1 MCVVFVTLVL
11 RFVCPLLYEERR
23 SFGWADTS
31 ISNDIA
37 AKRNDNDVNDVQL
50 IVEFACTCVSCTR
63 MLCVYVRISITVLA

>member
-31 ISNDIA
+31 ITNDIA
-37 AKRNDNDVNDVQL
+37 AKRNGNDVQL
-50 IVEFACTCVSCTR
+50 IVEFACTFVSCTR